1 MRCIRNYGNKEKTSV
16 TVKTQLPFTVYF
28 FGRRQPG
35 RLTKNLKQQNI
46 KSTARTAYE
55 YLTV

>member
-28 FGRRQPG
+28 SAEDNRAGSQ
-35 RLTKNLKQQNI
+35 KILKQQNI